1 MDDERLLLATAN
13 GDETA
18 LRALFEK
25 HAPWVAG
32 RVRRTLPPD
41 AVEDVVQE
49 TFIAV
54 WRNAGSY
61 RGGGEVGAWI
71 WGIAHRQAA
80 TWLRKHGRFSTELM
94 LDERLA
100 TRGDLAS
107 NAVDRVD
114 LDRALARLG
123 PEGSDAREIAR
134 LAFFEDRPMQEIAGI
149 LGIAEGTVKSRLFKT
164 RRLLQ
169 AALRPTEEN
178 GQ

>member
-18 LRALFEK
+18 LRALFDR

-32 RVRRTLPPD
+32 RIRRTLPPD

-54 WRNAGSY
+54 WRGAGGY

-80 TWLRKHGRFSTELM
+80 SWLRKHGRLSAELM
-94 LDERLA
+94 LDDRTA
-100 TRGDLAS
+100 ARGDLAAG
-107 NAVDRVD
+107 AVDRVD
-114 LDRALARLG
+114 LERALARLG

-134 LAFFEDRPMQEIAGI
+134 MAFCEDRPMREIATI
-149 LGIAEGTVKSRLFKT
+149 LGIAEGTVKSRLFKA

-169 AALRPTEEN
+169 AALRPSEEN
-178 GQ
+178 GR